1 MTANEFLNESTNE
14 RPPSWTVCPPD
25 RLMKFQII
33 AVIWRD
39 GAANRCTAD
48 LRSALLDQAEP
59 GDTLFAPALRS
70 HFEPG

>member
-1 MTANEFLNESTNE
+1 
-14 RPPSWTVCPPD
+14 
-25 RLMKFQII
+25 MKFQII

-59 GDTLFAPALRS
+59 GGYAVCSCPALAL
-70 HFEPG
+70 